1 MGPEVVPAPPLRLT
15 EARVPDDVDLVV
27 LFGPRARGNA
37 HASSDWDVG
46 VRFHR
51 PQQPLLHLCAL
62 DPVLARAIGCSSDAI
77 DLVELDQVSY
87 LLQRCVAEDGIALFE
102 RQPGLFTS
110 FCSRAIR
117 QWADWQ
123 RRQQKLAQERAVP
136 LP

>member
-1 MGPEVVPAPPLRLT
+1 MEPEALPAPPIRLT
-15 EARVPDDVDLVV
+15 EAQVPDDVDLVV
-27 LFGPRARGNA
+27 LFGSRARGHA
-37 HASSDWDVG
+37 HPSSDWDVG

-51 PQQPLLHLCAL
+51 PHQPLLHLCAL

-77 DLVELDQVSY
+77 DVVELDQVSY

-102 RQPGLFTS
+102 RQPGLFTA

-117 QWADWQ
+117 QWADWL
-123 RRQQKLAQERAVP
+123 RRQQKLTQERANL

>member
-1 MGPEVVPAPPLRLT
+1 MGREVLPAPPLRLT
-15 EARVPDDVDLVV
+15 DAQVPGDVDLVV
-27 LFGPRARGNA
+27 LFGSRARGHT

-51 PQQPLLHLCAL
+51 PHQPLLHLCAL

-77 DLVELDQVSY
+77 DLVDLDQVSY

-110 FCSRAIR
+110 FCSRASR

-123 RRQQKLAQERAVP
+123 RRQQKLRSERAAP
-136 LP
+136 PP

>member
-1 MGPEVVPAPPLRLT
+1 MGPEVLPAPPLRLT
-15 EARVPDDVDLVV
+15 EAQVPDDVDLVV
-27 LFGPRARGNA
+27 LFGSRARDHA
-37 HASSDWDVG
+37 HPSSDWDVG

-51 PQQPLLHLCAL
+51 PHQPLLHLCAL

-77 DLVELDQVSY
+77 DVVELDQVSY
-87 LLQRCVAEDGIALFE
+87 LLQRCGAEDGIALFE
-102 RQPGLFTS
+102 RVPDLFTA

-123 RRQQKLAQERAVP
+123 RRQQKLAQERANL